1 MIGLNQKTKIQYMNI
16 TEDLKRFVD
25 EENDINSQKR
35 KSDVIKSIDKSYS
48 LQKEE
53 YKYTPLLKKI
63 NKKFNLLAENKN
75 IRSQKSYSEIKKSI
89 DSKFYIL
96 CVDGFYKPELSNI
109 PQNISIKNY
118 SDLSENE
125 INLFEKIYQKYDDSK
140 SDFFSSINSITH
152 NDCLTISLDNSF
164 KSEEHISIINI
175 IENYEVSN
183 FRKMIFCDKSSEASF
198 FERFIDLSQAE
209 SFSSSVTEIYLSEN
223 AKLNYY
229 TTQDFKENYH
239 YNSINTFQRRDS
251 ISNFYTLSFSGSIV
265 RNNLNICLNDKNCYT
280 NMYGFYAINDKCL
293 VDNHTSV
300 DHVDENSL
308 SNEHYKG
315 IMGGRSNGVFNG
327 KIFVRQKAQKTNAFQ
342 ANNNIILSDKAK
354 VNTKPQLEI
363 WADDVK
369 CSHGCTVGQMDEDA
383 IFYLMSRGISRK
395 KSISLLLSAFSS
407 EIIEKIVD
415 DKMKSVFTSLIKN
428 QLDKFN
434 DE

>member
-1 MIGLNQKTKIQYMNI
+1 MNI

-25 EENDINSQKR
+25 NENDLNSQKR
-35 KSDVIKSIDKSYS
+35 KSDIIKSIEKSYA

-53 YKYTPLLKKI
+53 YKYTPLLKNI
-63 NKKFNLLAENKN
+63 EKKFNLLAENKD
-75 IRSQKSYSEIKKSI
+75 IISQESYREIKKNI
-89 DSKFYIL
+89 DSKYYIL
-96 CVDGFYKPELSNI
+96 CVDGFYKSELSNI
-109 PQNISIKNY
+109 PPNISIKNY
-118 SDLSENE
+118 SELSEKE
-125 INLFEKIYQKYDDSK
+125 INVFEKIYQKYDDSK

-152 NDCLTISLDNSF
+152 NDCLTISFDNNYIS
-164 KSEEHISIINI
+164 KEHISIINI
-175 IENYEVSN
+175 IENYDVSN
-183 FRKMIFCDKSSEASF
+183 FRKMIFCDEGSEASF
-198 FERFIDLSQAE
+198 FEYFIDLSQGE
-209 SFSSSVTEIYLSEN
+209 SFSSSVTEIYLSKN
-223 AKLNYY
+223 SKLNYY
-229 TTQDFKENYH
+229 STQDFRENYH

-251 ISNFYTLSFSGSIV
+251 VSNFYTLSFSGSIV
-265 RNNLNICLNDKNCYT
+265 RNNLNICLNDKNCYA
-280 NMYGFYAINDKCL
+280 NMYGFYAINEKSL

-327 KIFVRQKAQKTNAFQ
+327 KIFVRKKAQKTNAFQ

-369 CSHGCTVGQMDEDA
+369 CSHGCTVGQMDDDA

-395 KSISLLLSAFSS
+395 ESISLLLSAFSS
-407 EIIEKIVD
+407 EIIDKIED
-415 DKMKSVFTSLIKN
+415 DKMKSNFTSLIKN
-428 QLDKFN
+428 QLEKFN